1 MQNDMEVTPEE
12 REKILKT
19 FFKNGKLDQMPAQM
33 KKKIVIFEEL
43 AKNFEMGKNYSELEV
58 VKILKPIYFDFATVR
73 RDLVD
78 NGFLSRENGVY
89 TRIK

>member
-1 MQNDMEVTPEE
+1 MDNELKTTPEE
-12 REKILKT
+12 KEKILKT
-19 FFKNGKLDQMPAQM
+19 FFKDGKLEQMPAQM
-33 KKKIVIFEEL
+33 KKKFVIFEEL
-43 AKNFEMGKNYSELEV
+43 EKNFEFNRNYSELEV
-58 VKILKPIYFDFATVR
+58 VKILKPIYYDFVTAR

>member
-1 MQNDMEVTPEE
+1 MDNELETTPEE
-12 REKILKT
+12 KEKILKT
-19 FFKNGKLDQMPAQM
+19 FFKDGKLDQMPAQI
-33 KKKIVIFEEL
+33 KKKLVIFEEL
-43 AKNFEMGKNYSELEV
+43 AKNFEFNRTYSELEV
-58 VKILKPIYFDFATVR
+58 VKILKPIYYDFATAR